1 MSSIF
6 EKLDKET
13 SQNDCFWLPLDVLVK
28 RDIGHNK
35 IYLAELYILTETK
48 QVKSR
53 NFILTKTRI
62 YKCKKESEI
71 PKAMTVITWKK
82 LEPFEENQQLEK
94 KYGFR
99 LGYRPIFQ
107 DFYTNTEI
115 ELDEWISNLSR
126 LTIMGE
132 LEYDYAIIKEIG
144 KGNFATVYLAEE
156 TESHV
161 QFAIKFID
169 KEYMSH
175 CPGGVSAILNEVVIM
190 KKINHPYILK
200 LHRVYEDKHFIYLVL
215 EYLKGG
221 DLLRRLHK
229 KEKFTE
235 STAARFIVNL
245 LESLKYLHASH
256 IVHRDLKP
264 ENLLMI
270 TNDSDVDFKIC
281 DFGLAYMSSSNQ
293 NLRCGS
299 PGYAAPEIIQK
310 KPYNQKV
317 DIFSA
322 GILLYIVLS
331 GRPPFRGQ
339 NVKEILKQNS
349 ICRLTF
355 HDKCWDSIS
364 KKGKNMILSLTN
376 PNPSLRLSAEQALR
390 HPWLKVSNLL
400 KLGKELL
407 PQTACDQYDQC
418 NISCVSFDEI
428 NLSSSHKYLKYIENT
443 HLILKTIQDK
453 NQPSPDEKCKKSTDI
468 VSNPESQNNA
478 NNNDS

>member
-6 EKLDKET
+6 EKLDRET
-13 SQNDCFWLPLDVLVK
+13 SQNVSFWLPLDALVK
-28 RDIGHNK
+28 RDIGHNR
-35 IYLAELYILTETK
+35 IYLAELHFLTETK
-48 QVKSR
+48 KVKSR
-53 NFILTKTRI
+53 NFILTRTRL
-62 YKCKKESEI
+62 YRCKKESEI

-99 LGYRPIFQ
+99 LGYRPVFQ

-115 ELDEWISNLSR
+115 ELDDWMSNLSR

-132 LEYDYAIIKEIG
+132 LDYDYAIIKEIG

-156 TESHV
+156 TESHA

-169 KEYMSH
+169 KEYMNH

-200 LHRVYEDKHFIYLVL
+200 LHRVYEDRNFIYLVL

-221 DLLRRLHK
+221 DLFHRLQK
-229 KEKFTE
+229 KEKFSE

-256 IVHRDLKP
+256 IVHRDLKL
-264 ENLLMI
+264 ENLLMM
-270 TNDSDVDFKIC
+270 TNESDVDFKVC
-281 DFGLAYMSSSNQ
+281 DFGLAYLSSSDQ

-299 PGYAAPEIIQK
+299 PGYAAPEILHK

-322 GILLYIVLS
+322 GVILYIILS
-331 GRPPFRGQ
+331 GRSPFRGQ
-339 NVKEILKQNS
+339 TVKEILKQNS
-349 ICRLTF
+349 ICRVSF

-364 KKGKNMILSLTN
+364 EKGKHMILSLTN
-376 PNPSLRLSAEQALR
+376 PNPTLRFSAEQALR

-400 KLGKELL
+400 KLGKELI
-407 PQTACDQYDQC
+407 PQTACDQSDQC
-418 NISCVSFDEI
+418 NISYISFGDI
-428 NLSSSHKYLKYIENT
+428 NLSSSHKHHEYLESANLIPKSIQEEELFNT
-443 HLILKTIQDK
+443 
-453 NQPSPDEKCKKSTDI
+453 DEKCKKSTDI
-468 VSNPESQNNA
+468 ISNPESQNNV
-478 NNNDS
+478 NNNN